1 MKNSIMERKKIHKKK
16 ILKKGKEY
24 DIIRSPKEKRD
35 NMDFFERNHKDNT
48 NIVCTLMDK
57 FNLAAELSNLTPEN
71 FYIYVDAVVDAVID
85 STIPLENLRLD
96 PAQVNNELIDYVKK
110 TQYGKESLATLI
122 AYTSNHQDYKQL
134 SPYQKA
140 TLVLKSISDTFSCHG
155 KKLTSKNYNFGMLE
169 LAKDVFANPTELKT
183 LVKK

>member
-1 MKNSIMERKKIHKKK
+1 MERKKTHKKK

-35 NMDFFERNHKDNT
+35 NMDFFERNHEDNT

-57 FNLAAELSNLTPEN
+57 FNLASELSKLTPDN
-71 FYIYVDAVVDAVID
+71 FYTYIDAVID
-85 STIPLENLRLD
+85 STIPLESLKLD

-110 TQYGKESLATLI
+110 TQYGKESLANLI
-122 AYTSNHQDYKQL
+122 AYTSNHQGYKRL

-169 LAKDVFANPTELKT
+169 LAKDVFANSTELKT

>member
-16 ILKKGKEY
+16 TLKKEKEY

-35 NMDFFERNHKDNT
+35 NMDFFERNHEDNA

-57 FNLAAELSNLTPEN
+57 FNLAAELSKLTPEN
-71 FYIYVDAVVDAVID
+71 FFIYVDAVID
-85 STIPLENLRLD
+85 STIPIENLRLD

-110 TQYGKESLATLI
+110 TQYGKESFANLI
-122 AYTSNHQDYKQL
+122 AYTSNNKDYKQL

-140 TLVLKSISDTFSCHG
+140 TLVLKSISDTFNCHG

-169 LAKDVFANPTELKT
+169 LARDVFADSTELKT
-183 LVKK
+183 LIKK